1 MANPSQSQSPE
12 ARIRAYCPL
21 NKHDFL
27 NITIR
32 EEDLLESFV
41 PDQGDT
47 VIDVGAH
54 AGRYSIISSMKVGNT
69 GRVIAIEP
77 DPQMFLLLKRN
88 LALNNLNNVMTLNCA
103 VYSTN
108 GKVKLYVSENPF
120 ATSLFNSIIPER
132 GQYKDRFTEVQAFSL
147 DYLLNSNGIAA
158 EDIRWIKIDV
168 EGAEYEV
175 LKGTIDTL
183 SNSRELTML
192 IEIHNIAK
200 ETNLY
205 EPIIDL
211 LSVYNFKIILEKV
224 YEEGERH
231 LLVRKSPRQF
241 SAN

>member
-1 MANPSQSQSPE
+1 MIWRLDRPILYGSKLVYLTMRVILRILTGKKRRDQANFIRRFREIIGLSPSFYIVMALVS
-12 ARIRAYCPL
+12 AIRAFKVSWPTLVKVKVPKHGYEAYCPL

-41 PDQGDT
+41 PNQGDT

-147 DYLLNSNGIAA
+147 DYLLNSNGIA
-158 EDIRWIKIDV
+158 R
-168 EGAEYEV
+168 
-175 LKGTIDTL
+175 
-183 SNSRELTML
+183 
-192 IEIHNIAK
+192 
-200 ETNLY
+200 
-205 EPIIDL
+205 
-211 LSVYNFKIILEKV
+211 
-224 YEEGERH
+224 
-231 LLVRKSPRQF
+231 
-241 SAN
+241 